1 MTGEMRVL
9 DSEIGKVV
17 PVVDIAEMIG
27 YHRSAITKA
36 IHANKG
42 AFEGLKTFQSLPT
55 TGGEQA
61 FLCLNETGVERLF
74 LVISPSSKT
83 KQDLFQKVEEFRMKA
98 FGKLVEKKIAVI
110 PHNGNGDLKKEL
122 LEATEYAKIIQC
134 DARILQ
140 AAIFKKHGE
149 TELADALQPTVTRGE
164 TGWYNPTRLV
174 TLCNDPDLT
183 PERLNWY
190 LKNKGYQYKDGFIWR
205 LTPEGAIHGREYVY
219 EAPSGHKEI
228 RISWR
233 ESILY
238 ASGLKRSPDTMALV
252 ARA

>member
-17 PVVDIAEMIG
+17 PIVDIAELIG
-27 YHRSAITKA
+27 YDRSSISKA
-36 IHANKG
+36 IKANLD
-42 AFEGLKTFQSLPT
+42 AFEGVKTFHTLQT
-55 TGGEQA
+55 AGGPQP

-83 KQDLFQKVEEFRMKA
+83 KKDLFQKVEEFRVKA
-98 FGKLVEKKIAVI
+98 FGQLAEHKLLNGGNGHDLKTEIARAKLIAAETGGDPNKFLKIALEKCGAGDYAPALDI
-110 PHNGNGDLKKEL
+110 P
-122 LEATEYAKIIQC
+122 A
-134 DARILQ
+134 
-140 AAIFKKHGE
+140 
-149 TELADALQPTVTRGE
+149 VTHGE

-174 TLCNDPDLT
+174 SLVNDPDLT